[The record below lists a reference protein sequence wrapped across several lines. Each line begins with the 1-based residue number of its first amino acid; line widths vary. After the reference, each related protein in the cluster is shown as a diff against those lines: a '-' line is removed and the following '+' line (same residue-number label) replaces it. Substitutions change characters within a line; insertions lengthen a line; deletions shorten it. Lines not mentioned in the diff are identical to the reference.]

1 MKLTS
6 EIHQTNKGDVPMPY
20 HNYHT
25 TELLYKMR
33 QEEINRAIR
42 SGRYVKHDDDLKKSR
57 RKFAAPLLHMMKP
70 LMWRKR

>member
-1 MKLTS
+1 
-6 EIHQTNKGDVPMPY
+6 MPY

-33 QEEINRAIR
+33 QDELNRAIR
-42 SGRYVKHDDDLKKSR
+42 SGLYVKHDDKPRR

-70 LMWRKR
+70 LMWRRR